1 MINCLFFGIFLF
13 FVYDVDNLRSADGLL
28 VLGGVLAVKIR
39 VGGWGWDSFIV
50 NLQTSNNII

>member
-1 MINCLFFGIFLF
+1 MIDCLFFGIFLV
-13 FVYDVDNLRSADGLL
+13 FVYDVDNLL

-50 NLQTSNNII
+50 NLQTSNNMI